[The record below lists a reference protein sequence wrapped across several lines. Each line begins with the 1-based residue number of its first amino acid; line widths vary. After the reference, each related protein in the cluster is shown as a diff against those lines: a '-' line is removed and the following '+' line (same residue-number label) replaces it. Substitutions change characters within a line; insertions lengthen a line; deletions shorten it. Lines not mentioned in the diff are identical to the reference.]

1 MTDGHVLVQH
11 RSFDVT
17 PIVNTLNQRKKRFN
31 MHKEE
36 DDINGLR
43 HRHVAQIIRRKM
55 IQRDHGD
62 KSKYTR
68 KDKHKKDYGKEN

>member
-1 MTDGHVLVQH
+1 
-11 RSFDVT
+11 
-17 PIVNTLNQRKKRFN
+17 
-31 MHKEE
+31 MHKE
-36 DDINGLR
+36 DDIDGLR

>member
-1 MTDGHVLVQH
+1 
-11 RSFDVT
+11 
-17 PIVNTLNQRKKRFN
+17 